1 MQTPADRSL
10 STTQADK
17 SLEMSVRMVALE
29 YYRAMKEVE
38 ELEKKIA
45 SLPSNS
51 PQKDEI
57 ERELRAAR
65 TERDRIK
72 KMLDGA
78 KAR

>member
-1 MQTPADRSL
+1 
-10 STTQADK
+10 
-17 SLEMSVRMVALE
+17 MSVRMVALE

>member
-1 MQTPADRSL
+1 
-10 STTQADK
+10 
-17 SLEMSVRMVALE
+17 MSVRLMAIE
-29 YYRAMKEVE
+29 FYRTMKQVE
-38 ELEKKIA
+38 ELEKKLA
-45 SLPSNS
+45 DLPPGS
-51 PQKDEI
+51 PERDEL